1 MARGRPDHWSRADDG
16 RASRRAPEHG
26 RHRARGDVARRN
38 QRLRQPAAVRPGG
51 GLRALPAAGRV
62 GPRDAARRRCG
73 RGLHAGA
80 VDTLS
85 AGLEHTRARRRPDR
99 DARGRAPSMALRGR
113 GHGGH
118 EAPLGDHC
126 RSRLLRPEGR
136 AAGGGRDA
144 ACGRPRLGGRDPG
157 LSDDQRRGRAG
168 GQLAERLPEP
178 GRKSGGAGPQPVTAG
193 GGRDVRVGRA
203 GSWPPPRSDS
213 GGSGRRAPCPDRL
226 RRAGGSRDIRGSRNA
241 RGARR
246 EDRKNPPHRQPRR
259 LHTFSWLI
267 GIRELQLAFRFG
279 EGRYDDQHHT
289 KNLQGVRNLSNESGA
304 VLTQSEEELEQDE
317 SAAMTMEDYLH
328 YEEEAFKTPN
338 HGDIVDGIVV
348 RVDPDE
354 VLVDIGAKAEGVIS
368 SKELGLRGEADSLG
382 LEPGDQIKVFVLQPE
397 NEEGNV
403 VLSLRR
409 ARAETTWLVAAEKQT
424 DGSVIDADVRE
435 QNKGGLIVNVLGLRG
450 FLPSSQVARAYAG
463 SLESLVGQR
472 IAVKILEVNRK
483 RNRLIVSQKA
493 AEDEDRARKRE
504 ELFSRLQ
511 TGSTVKGTV
520 SGITSY
526 GAFVDIGGADGLIHI
541 SELSWDRVSKVT
553 DVLQLGEEVTVKVI
567 KLDPEQTRISLSLRQ
582 LQQDPWE
589 KLVQSMPIGSIVE
602 GQVTKTKKYGAF
614 LQIMPG
620 IEGLLHISELS
631 WDHVERTEDVLKVG
645 ETLQVKVIGIDT
657 ARRRI
662 SLSLKQL
669 SAPPASLAGAARP
682 SRQEEYF
689 DPDDES

>member
-1 MARGRPDHWSRADDG
+1 
-16 RASRRAPEHG
+16 
-26 RHRARGDVARRN
+26 
-38 QRLRQPAAVRPGG
+38 
-51 GLRALPAAGRV
+51 
-62 GPRDAARRRCG
+62 
-73 RGLHAGA
+73 
-80 VDTLS
+80 VD
-85 AGLEHTRARRRPDR
+85 P
-99 DARGRAPSMALRGR
+99 LRGTR
-113 GHGGH
+113 CL
-118 EAPLGDHC
+118 EAFGKGPPGYGRNESGIQLHFV
-126 RSRLLRPEGR
+126 SRVALHNCVTIDVHF
-136 AAGGGRDA
+136 GGGR
-144 ACGRPRLGGRDPG
+144 
-157 LSDDQRRGRAG
+157 S
-168 GQLAERLPEP
+168 
-178 GRKSGGAGPQPVTAG
+178 
-193 GGRDVRVGRA
+193 
-203 GSWPPPRSDS
+203 
-213 GGSGRRAPCPDRL
+213 
-226 RRAGGSRDIRGSRNA
+226 
-241 RGARR
+241 
-246 EDRKNPPHRQPRR
+246 
-259 LHTFSWLI
+259 
-267 GIRELQLAFRFG
+267 
-279 EGRYDDQHHT
+279 DDQHHIN
-289 KNLQGVRNLSNESGA
+289 NLQGVRNLAAESGA
-304 VLTQSEEELEQDE
+304 VLTENKEGTDQES

-328 YEEEAFKTPN
+328 FEEEAFKTPN

-368 SKELGLRGEADSLG
+368 SKELGLRGDLDSAG
-382 LEPGDQIKVFVLQPE
+382 LEPGDQIKVYVLQPE

-409 ARAETTWLVAAEKQT
+409 ARAETTWIVAAEKQT
-424 DGSVIDADVRE
+424 DGTVIDADVRE
-435 QNKGGLIVNVLGLRG
+435 QNKGGLIVNILGLRG

-463 SLESLVGQR
+463 SLESLVGKR
-472 IAVKILEVNRK
+472 IPVKILEVNRK

-511 TGSTVKGTV
+511 TGTIVKGTV

-589 KLVQSMPIGSIVE
+589 RLVQSMPVGSIVE

-645 ETLQVKVIGIDT
+645 ETVQVKVIGIDT

-669 SAPPASLAGAARP
+669 SAPPASLAAARTDHRHDEYP
-682 SRQEEYF
+682 EE
-689 DPDDES
+689 DE